1 MNKRGDTQK
10 ILLYVFYLFMI
21 FLIIFSTSKYMS
33 NYFNGIEFNKEFI
46 SKDLGTAIDTLSFS
60 PSKIE
65 MKYNLSNE
73 YILDNKEELSIKRKE
88 VEISKKYKFISKIN
102 EFSIKS
108 DQIIVKKDSKLTI
121 N

>member
-10 ILLYVFYLFMI
+10 ILLYVFYLVMI

-65 MKYNLSNE
+65 MKYNLSQE
-73 YILDNKEELSIKRKE
+73 YILENDKTLNIKRKDLE
-88 VEISKKYKFISKIN
+88 TSKSYNFISKI
-102 EFSIKS
+102 ES
-108 DQIIVKKDSKLTI
+108 
-121 N
+121 